1 MEMEVIALLRTT
13 MISYSCQYFRTNIW
27 LNNPQITIIKSFIG
41 NLNISYWFNLA
52 SHCQGVFTC
61 DNFMPHPPSSKRG
74 PRFLS
79 KTISTLVNNSLLH
92 AIWLTL
98 LKFTILVYGDS
109 DVITNPD
116 DLLPPI
122 AKLEKY
128 AESDN
133 IFNRSVRYHHI
144 YI

>member
-1 MEMEVIALLRTT
+1 MEVIALLRTT

-41 NLNISYWFNLA
+41 NLNISYWFHLA

-61 DNFMPHPPSSKRG
+61 DNLRG

>member
-1 MEMEVIALLRTT
+1 MEVIALLRTT

-61 DNFMPHPPSSKRG
+61 DNF

-144 YI
+144 YT